1 MRHSR
6 VLAFEEQGVN
16 MSLLETNT
24 KEMQKRWQN
33 PLLLLSLLSIIVNI
47 ALHVFSRLL
56 N

>member
-6 VLAFEEQGVN
+6 VLAHEEQGVN
-16 MSLLETNT
+16 MSLLETNI
-24 KEMQKRWQN
+24 KEMQKRCED
-33 PLLLLSLLSIIVNI
+33 PLESFIIIIVII